1 MKNIPNIITMLRVLI
16 IPLLVFT
23 ILSTS
28 KNLNLLALIFFVIA
42 SLTDYFDGFLA
53 RRMSIESD
61 FGRMLDPIADKLLII
76 CTLIALMI
84 NETIVGISLIP
95 AFIIISREI
104 FISGLREYYSSQE
117 NNIKINVSYLG
128 KLKTAIQMLSLALL
142 ILSLSFGENQFN
154 IFFFGITMIW
164 LAMILT
170 VISGYQYFVKVYN

>member
-1 MKNIPNIITMLRVLI
+1 MKNIPNIISMLRVLI